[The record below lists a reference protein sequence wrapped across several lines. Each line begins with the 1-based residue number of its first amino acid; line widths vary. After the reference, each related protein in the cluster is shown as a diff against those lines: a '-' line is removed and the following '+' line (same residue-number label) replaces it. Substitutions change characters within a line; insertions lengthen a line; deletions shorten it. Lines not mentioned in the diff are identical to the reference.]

1 MDIVQKVVKDKPFPH
16 TILISMKSY
25 LLNDWLHICFEAR
38 EGQNTYEA
46 SLNQHVFTIS
56 DQTYKIMIVNGL
68 TTSRGVEIVALNSNS
83 TSNCFLE
90 LPEFPTAVAGTV
102 GGLID
107 ATIPMVCGGRDP
119 PTKLCYL
126 YQGQS
131 RSWMTGN
138 FN

>member
-1 MDIVQKVVKDKPFPH
+1 MV
-16 TILISMKSY
+16 
-25 LLNDWLHICFEAR
+25 R
-38 EGQNTYEA
+38 ESQNTHVA
-46 SLNQHVFTIS
+46 RLNQHVFTIS

-83 TSNCFLE
+83 TNNCYLE

-119 PTKLCYL
+119 PAKLCYL

-138 FN
+138 YYIGLIRQNLDFECKSWMHSRLQILGVVRKFSFG